1 MGQGV
6 IRMKRVLSGGALAG
20 LVWLAG
26 CAVDGKW
33 SLTSVEPS
41 AARRDF
47 QYEVLTLEKDGSFYA
62 EAREGTGETR
72 TTSGT
77 YRYEKGVL
85 ALREHDGE
93 EHAYDASVSS
103 DQMKLK
109 RPWQDR
115 QLVARFERK
124 Q

>member
-1 MGQGV
+1 MCSRFVKLACLSAVLVVLTGCSVQGN
-6 IRMKRVLSGGALAG
+6 
-20 LVWLAG
+20 
-26 CAVDGKW
+26 W
-33 SLTSVEPS
+33 SLASVEPS

-47 QYEVLTLEKDGSFYA
+47 EYETLTLQKDGSFYA
-62 EAREGTGETR
+62 EGRERGTR

-93 EHAYDASVSS
+93 EHAYEADVAP
-103 DQMKLK
+103 DKMKLK
-109 RPWQDR
+109 QTWQDR
-115 QLVARFERK
+115 QLVAHFDRK